1 MGATTWRRL
10 ASAGMLL
17 VVLAGLALSL
27 SGCGSTSAAANAVEM
42 GVADF
47 QQHAVTIKA
56 GQAVHFDDPANGG
69 GTHIICIG
77 KGQQC
82 VPQTGAPAEL
92 NTASGITFNPGDP
105 PQDIVFATPGTYIV
119 VCTIHPAM
127 TVTITVQ

>member
-1 MGATTWRRL
+1 
-10 ASAGMLL
+10 ML
-17 VVLAGLALSL
+17 LAGLALSL
-27 SGCGSTSAAANAVEM
+27 GGCGSSSAAANAVEM

-92 NTASGITFNPGDP
+92 NPARGITFNPGHP
-105 PQDIVFATPGTYIV
+105 PKEIVFATRGKATSA
-119 VCTIHPAM
+119 CMLH
-127 TVTITVQ
+127 

>member
-1 MGATTWRRL
+1 VGATTWRRL

-17 VVLAGLALSL
+17 AGLALSL
-27 SGCGSTSAAANAVEM
+27 GCCGSSSAAANAVEM

-47 QQHAVTIKA
+47 QQRAVTIRA

-69 GTHIICIG
+69 STHIICIG

-105 PQDIVFATPGTYIV
+105 PKDIVFATPGTYTV

-127 TVTITVQ
+127 IITITVQ

>member
-1 MGATTWRRL
+1 VRATTWRRL

-17 VVLAGLALSL
+17 ADLALSL
-27 SGCGSTSAAANAVEM
+27 VNVFLLSFHCRVL
-42 GVADF
+42 GVVRDVLFRALVIVVLDDLC
-47 QQHAVTIKA
+47 
-56 GQAVHFDDPANGG
+56 VHV
-69 GTHIICIG
+69 ICIG

-105 PQDIVFATPGTYIV
+105 PKDIVFATPGMYTV